1 VIKVAIVE
9 DDAPFR
15 KSLRHVIESKR
26 GFSCVAECGTGA
38 EAMERIPRDPPEIVL
53 MDLNLPDFSGAEI
66 TSRLKAVL
74 PDISVVVLTVYND
87 TEHIFKAL
95 RAGACGYLLKQATAV
110 EILEAI
116 AEAHRGGAPMTS
128 GIARK
133 VIATFQEQPPV
144 DEATAKLAP
153 REREILELVADGY
166 TSKEVADKLAI
177 TMSTVCWNLDEI
189 YKKLHVHSRVQAVNK
204 LRQAQSRSVTH

>member
-1 VIKVAIVE
+1 MIKVAIVE
-9 DDAPFR
+9 DEASFR
-15 KSLRHVIESKR
+15 KSLRQVIESKR

-38 EAMERIPRDPPEIVL
+38 EALEHIPREPPEIVL
-53 MDLNLPDFSGAEI
+53 MDLNLPDLSGAEV
-66 TSRLKAVL
+66 TSRLKAIL
-74 PDISVVVLTVYND
+74 PNISVVVLTVYND

-95 RAGACGYLLKQATAV
+95 RAGACGYLLKQATAA

-133 VIATFQEQPPV
+133 VIATFQEQPQM
-144 DEATAKLAP
+144 DEATAKLSP
-153 REREILELVADGY
+153 RELEILELVAEGC
-166 TSKEVADKLAI
+166 TSKEVADRLAI

-204 LRQAQSRSVTH
+204 LRQAQSRSVTQ

>member
-1 VIKVAIVE
+1 MIKVAIVE
-9 DDAPFR
+9 DDASFR
-15 KSLRHVIESKR
+15 KSLRQVIYSKR

-38 EAMERIPRDPPEIVL
+38 EALERIPRDPPEIVL
-53 MDLNLPDFSGAEI
+53 MDLNLPDFSGAEV
-66 TSRLKAVL
+66 TSRLKALL
-74 PDISVVVLTVYND
+74 PNISVVVLTVYND

-95 RAGACGYLLKQATAV
+95 RAGACGYLLKQATAA

-144 DEATAKLAP
+144 DEATAKLSP

-204 LRQAQSRSVTH
+204 LRQAQSRSVSH

>member
-1 VIKVAIVE
+1 MIKVAIVE

-15 KSLRHVIESKR
+15 KSLRQVLESSR

-38 EAMERIPRDPPEIVL
+38 EALEQIPRDLPEIVL
-53 MDLNLPDFSGAEI
+53 MDLNLPDFSGAEV
-66 TSRLKAVL
+66 TSRLKRQMPAL
-74 PDISVVVLTVYND
+74 SVVVLTVYND

-95 RAGACGYLLKQATAV
+95 RAGACGYLLKQAKAA
-110 EILEAI
+110 EILEAL

-133 VIATFQEQPPV
+133 VIATFQEQPVV
-144 DEATAKLAP
+144 DDETAKLSP
-153 REREILELVADGY
+153 REREILEFVADGY
-166 TSKEVADKLAI
+166 TSKEVADKLEI
-177 TMSTVCWNLDEI
+177 TLSTVCWNLDEI

-204 LRQAQSRSVTH
+204 LRRFRGGR